1 MCALGAVSV
10 SDVLEVSDGPSSDN
24 NLAIHGRPNRFILTR
39 RSACVCVRGE
49 GWGGVVEHHS
59 NYPSCGLKQLFFFAT
74 FEGAPHMLCDKVTQP
89 IL

>member
-1 MCALGAVSV
+1 MVGKKKTDAEGEECALWGAVSV

-49 GWGGVVEHHS
+49 GWG
-59 NYPSCGLKQLFFFAT
+59 CGHWEWGEMPWSPL
-74 FEGAPHMLCDKVTQP
+74 
-89 IL
+89 

>member
-1 MCALGAVSV
+1 MTKIECGWGKKTDAEGEECALWGAVSV

-49 GWGGVVEHHS
+49 GWGGGGGGAVEPTLITHPVV
-59 NYPSCGLKQLFFFAT
+59 
-74 FEGAPHMLCDKVTQP
+74 
-89 IL
+89 